1 MELDFKKYGYM
12 FSDDDTVEFYCEP
25 SDFTNFDENED
36 IYVTGTFNGW
46 LNTGDSSWKM
56 TRKVSKG
63 KTYFSLVK
71 PVSMIFVPGNT
82 GFPEFRFF
90 GLSSKSNTLLID
102 KPSFKKYSFNENR
115 LIFKTAEGM
124 EEINR
129 LNTQLVFKK
138 SLSDFDLNCPACRA
152 DISNVRLVP
161 GTKCL
166 FRGYNPFK
174 RSKSEFD
181 TEDERLSLV
190 QKAYEIYGIRS
201 DITLNGYEGASVAAG
216 ESMPDVIKNIE
227 KEDNRLCVNIDYNLV
242 YFHPDAVDFS
252 CAMRN
257 IALFIISHPGPFY
270 IHCRLGSDRTGV
282 TCAVLAALC
291 GASWKEIA
299 YDYERTSNMGIA
311 EYRNR
316 RLLQYS
322 LTKMLG
328 RNPAD
333 SKDLAYLVQSYFIKE
348 NILTMAEIKS
358 LIDKLLVPP
367 KKKETGYF
375 DFTENH
381 ICAKK
386 NARI

>member
-1 MELDFKKYGYM
+1 M
-12 FSDDDTVEFYCEP
+12 
-25 SDFTNFDENED
+25 
-36 IYVTGTFNGW
+36 
-46 LNTGDSSWKM
+46 
-56 TRKVSKG
+56 
-63 KTYFSLVK
+63 
-71 PVSMIFVPGNT
+71 
-82 GFPEFRFF
+82 
-90 GLSSKSNTLLID
+90 
-102 KPSFKKYSFNENR
+102 
-115 LIFKTAEGM
+115 
-124 EEINR
+124 
-129 LNTQLVFKK
+129 
-138 SLSDFDLNCPACRA
+138 
-152 DISNVRLVP
+152 
-161 GTKCL
+161 
-166 FRGYNPFK
+166 
-174 RSKSEFD
+174 
-181 TEDERLSLV
+181 
-190 QKAYEIYGIRS
+190 
-201 DITLNGYEGASVAAG
+201 AG
-216 ESMPDVIKNIE
+216 ETIPDVIKNIE

-333 SKDLAYLVQSYFIKE
+333 SKDLAHLVQSYFIKE